1 MHKACVQY
9 KETSK
14 QDTMAHTCIHSIVEM
29 KYKDHK
35 IQGDEITF
43 QKKQSKARTSPTT
56 TTTTKKGGGSREKG
70 NTLLIL
76 FFILLIMSNPEKLTT
91 HPQHS

>member
-14 QDTMAHTCIHSIVEM
+14 QDTMAHTCILSIVEM

-35 IQGDEITF
+35 IQGDEIMF
-43 QKKQSKARTSPTT
+43 QKNKAKQEPVLPPPPPQKRGEGAER
-56 TTTTKKGGGSREKG
+56 KV
-70 NTLLIL
+70 IL
-76 FFILLIMSNPEKLTT
+76 CSYCFS
-91 HPQHS
+91 SY